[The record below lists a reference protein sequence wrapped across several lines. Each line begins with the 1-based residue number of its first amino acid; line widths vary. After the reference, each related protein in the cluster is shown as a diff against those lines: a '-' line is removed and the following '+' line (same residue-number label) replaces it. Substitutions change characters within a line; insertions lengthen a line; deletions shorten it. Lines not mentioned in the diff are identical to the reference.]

1 MDFPESYRKVFS
13 TAIQSIKNTYLYCL
27 AAIVIIVVLG
37 MLIAYLAVRRKSWL
51 TNAIDTI
58 AMFRTLYRG
67 PSLVLRY

>member
-1 MDFPESYRKVFS
+1 MDFPWKLPQGVLHSHPVHQEYIS
-13 TAIQSIKNTYLYCL
+13 YCL

-58 AMFRTLYRG
+58 AMFPYIVPV